1 MIQALI
7 RNVRTCRPDVKGD
20 IQMDRLHEDQST
32 DAGHRDGAGCTR
44 VEGSVMDLDR
54 RTSIVRHFHVG
65 NPLGEDL
72 HG

>member
-20 IQMDRLHEDQST
+20 LQMDSLHKDQST
-32 DAGHRDGAGCTR
+32 DAGHRDGAGCSR
-44 VEGSVMDLDR
+44 VEGPVMGLDR
-54 RTSIVRHFHVG
+54 RASIVQHFQVG
-65 NPLGEDL
+65 NPPGEDL